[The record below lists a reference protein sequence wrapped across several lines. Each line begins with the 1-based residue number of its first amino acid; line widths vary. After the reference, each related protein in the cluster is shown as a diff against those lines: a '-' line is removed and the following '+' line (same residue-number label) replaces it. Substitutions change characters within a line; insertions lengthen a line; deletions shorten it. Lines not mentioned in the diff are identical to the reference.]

1 MDSMTQ
7 LEARVRRLETSLR
20 RSRVLTLVLGLAV
33 VLIAGAAIAQR
44 AVTTDGLPAAVTQG
58 AVTTNR
64 LVLRNGSGG
73 VVLSAGPESSL
84 VIENRAGDEVMRI
97 GGRSIRP
104 ISE

>member
-7 LEARVRRLETSLR
+7 FEARVRRLERSLR

-33 VLIAGAAIAQR
+33 VLIAGAAIAQG
-44 AVTTDGLPAAVTQG
+44 AVTTDRLPAVIAQG
-58 AVTTNR
+58 AVTTDR
-64 LVLRNGSGG
+64 LVLTNGSGG

-84 VIENRAGDEVMRI
+84 VIENLAGEEVMRI
-97 GGRSIRP
+97 GGRSIRR